1 MESLQLHRCCASY
14 TLTAYRSMQ
23 PALSLICGGQCI
35 KLLLLGWTVAA
46 LVILD
51 GPYCKAAVGV
61 CVNNGML

>member
-1 MESLQLHRCCASY
+1 
-14 TLTAYRSMQ
+14 MQ